1 MSLVAFALGA
11 AQQYNKLSAEER
23 EKAIKAKEAAAK
35 TKSELDIYRQKK
47 EIDLLY
53 DKDESKYL
61 TADQFRTFKE
71 AEGPTYAK
79 SGYDIFGTPV
89 GDGKFEVSFKK
100 IEKDKADTGKMFPDA
115 KSVQDYIGITKT
127 EWEEGGLGT
136 PEFTIKGK
144 GDEFEVGVKSASKK
158 DKDGKVTGD
167 IITDYQTALNKR
179 DEMLKDA
186 KPGQSVDMTLTD
198 KGIYTF
204 SYTTDPTFSKK
215 EGPLRDAMG
224 IETGLDYY
232 AKASGQ
238 FSEDG
243 LKKRAET
250 YSIVPLRNVNLP
262 AMGEGQFQYQFGRDY
277 DIVYNTGIGGS
288 EDAILADHAL
298 KFQNH
303 MSPARVKGWASAAD
317 LQGGQAKKPLQQ
329 FVNAINSF
337 KTVYSKSDKAMGD
350 NRVLR
355 PIEDVYPFLSEYMG
369 IHPSIDKALEGAI
382 RPASSEANSMAVTN
396 EPAYK
401 KTVNG
406 EKQVLLPLNANVAE
420 AFAKPNQEGKLTY
433 PEGFTSVTAKLS
445 QTSGLQQG
453 EIHSLLNQAVGTN
466 GKPDAEATKAMFSRV
481 QQARDTINGVSDKFV
496 KTDKLGRL
504 VFGIPML
511 GEEEKKT
518 VLSAVNSVN
527 GNANK
532 IKVMRALIPSQNA
545 INRATAEMIDGNSP
559 RGRYTAITG
568 GAEKDFRD
576 LAYQKETANE
586 IMGNISTFKRLMSEG
601 GEVGAPLAL
610 EKMRSGANYLL
621 DYAKRTLVVSGDTD
635 GSRTNELLRNLEERL
650 NNISISD
657 ERAARAALTNLMGT
671 MLSYQ
676 LARLMDPNGRL
687 SDEDRRTVES
697 AMSFSGLF
705 ASRDGAI
712 AVLDAMEERADY
724 ISARNTALTTGGMQ
738 NQIAAQALDVY
749 TDGGNFKKFYDKVFG
764 SYTRPA
770 APANTALTPP
780 PQPAATQQAPA
791 TGTPASDIPTG
802 PATEPEAVFDLNAL
816 PST

>member
-47 EIDLLY
+47 EIDEQY
-53 DKDESKYL
+53 KDEGKFL
-61 TADQFRTFKE
+61 TADQFRAFKE
-71 AEGPTYAK
+71 KEGPTYAK
-79 SGYDIFGTPV
+79 SGYDIFGTPK

-115 KSVQDYIGITKT
+115 KSVQDYIGTTKT

-144 GDEFEVGVKSASKK
+144 GDEFEVGVKSASKT

-232 AKASGQ
+232 AMASGQ
-238 FSEDG
+238 FSADG

-277 DIVYNTGIGGS
+277 DIVYNTGIGSS
-288 EDAILADHAL
+288 EDAILADHSL

-317 LQGGQAKKPLQQ
+317 LQGGQAKKPLEQ

-369 IHPSIDKALEGAI
+369 IHPSIDKALEGVI

-396 EPAYK
+396 EPVYTK
-401 KTVNG
+401 SVNG
-406 EKQVLLPLNANVAE
+406 EKQVMLPLNANVAE
-420 AFAKPNQEGKLTY
+420 AFAKPTQDGKLMY
-433 PEGFTSVTAKLS
+433 PEGFTSVTAKLA

-453 EIHSLLNQAVGTN
+453 EVHSLLNQAVGTN
-466 GKPDAEATKAMFSRV
+466 GKPDAEATKAMFIRM
-481 QQARDTINGVSDKFV
+481 QKGRNAFNATSDKFV
-496 KTDKLGRL
+496 TVDNLGRK
-504 VFGIPML
+504 VFGIPIL
-511 GEEEKKT
+511 DDEKQKD

-527 GNANK
+527 GNKNK

-545 INRATAEMIDGNSP
+545 IDRATAEMINGNSP
-559 RGRYTAITG
+559 EGRYAAIVSTNP
-568 GAEKDFRD
+568 KDFAD
-576 LAYQKETANE
+576 AKAQKETSNE
-586 IMGNISTFKRLMSEG
+586 IMGNISTLRSILNQG
-601 GEVGAPLAL
+601 GTVGAPLAIDRL
-610 EKMRSGANYLL
+610 RAGVDYFFQSVTQIAFENDPDGAKQSTFMQLMNEKVQKASI
-621 DYAKRTLVVSGDTD
+621 GD
-635 GSRTNELLRNLEERL
+635 EK
-650 NNISISD
+650 
-657 ERAARAALTNLMGT
+657 AARVALTQLMGT

-697 AMSFSGLF
+697 AMNFTGMFSTV
-705 ASRDGAI
+705 DGAI
-712 AVLDAMEERADY
+712 TVLDAMMERAEY
-724 ISARNTALTTGGMQ
+724 VSARNTALTTGGMQ

-749 TDGGNFKKFYDKVFG
+749 TDGGNFRKFYSKIFG
-764 SYTRPA
+764 EAKLPA

-780 PQPAATQQAPA
+780 PQPAENLQAPA
-791 TGTPASDIPTG
+791 RTPASDIPTG
-802 PATEPEAVFDLNAL
+802 PATTPEPVFNLDSL